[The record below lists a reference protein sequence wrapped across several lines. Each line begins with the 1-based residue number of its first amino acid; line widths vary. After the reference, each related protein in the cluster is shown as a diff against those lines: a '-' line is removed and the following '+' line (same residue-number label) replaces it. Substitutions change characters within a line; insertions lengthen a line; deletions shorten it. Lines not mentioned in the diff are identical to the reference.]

1 MNSGFDKYHRPKDIL
16 RKVSPEFPDA
26 GRRYETNF
34 AVNGSDAT
42 WVNGVFHEFTEY
54 TRSHRSRMSWL
65 HRHTVYDVLLWIL
78 GSRSR
83 SGAMRAPRR

>member
-1 MNSGFDKYHRPKDIL
+1 MLPSQPTPN
-16 RKVSPEFPDA
+16 
-26 GRRYETNF
+26 ETNF